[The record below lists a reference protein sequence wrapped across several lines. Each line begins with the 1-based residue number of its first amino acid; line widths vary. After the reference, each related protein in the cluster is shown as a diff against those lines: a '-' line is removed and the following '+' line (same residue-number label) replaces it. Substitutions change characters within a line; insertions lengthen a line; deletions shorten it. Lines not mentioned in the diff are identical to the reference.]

1 MDARRTPERPVPGVP
16 RHTPDP
22 TLERG
27 FVASLRWL
35 VAEGEARGVRRIA
48 VEVRALREALTTL
61 DETRRARD
69 EHAERAA
76 GLDREIQAA
85 LRLLGD
91 ATRVE
96 GNGTLVQRLVRLR
109 DILGRDI
116 ATRRAL
122 LQERD
127 SWRAMCEF
135 QVRSRAKI
143 HELLEASEQ
152 GREQLESELA
162 TMRDR
167 MTVLTAL
174 HQETVD
180 EMADQRR
187 SASMAVTELAR
198 LQETA
203 ATLRERVI
211 VLERERA
218 QLGLLRDQ
226 VHAAI
231 TERDL
236 ARDDAARVREELQRA
251 QQATQRS
258 DAEVARLRADA
269 ERADIAAARA
279 NDDLTALRGQL
290 RQWSGAVERA
300 LAELG
305 RAALALGQERPTP

>member
-143 HELLEASEQ
+143 HELLEESEQ

-226 VHAAI
+226 VHAAV

-236 ARDDAARVREELQRA
+236 ARDDAARVRDELQRA
-251 QQATQRS
+251 QQATERS
-258 DAEVARLRADA
+258 DAELARLRADA
-269 ERADIAAARA
+269 ERADAAATRA
-279 NDDLTALRGQL
+279 NEDLTALRGQL

-305 RAALALGQERPTP
+305 RAALTLGQERPTP

>member
-1 MDARRTPERPVPGVP
+1 MDARRTPDRPVPGVP

-48 VEVRALREALTTL
+48 VEGRALREALATL

-69 EHAERAA
+69 EHAERA
-76 GLDREIQAA
+76 GSLDAEIQAA

-91 ATRVE
+91 ATKVE
-96 GNGTLVQRLVRLR
+96 GNGSLVQRLVRLR

-116 ATRRAL
+116 TARRAL

-143 HELLEASEQ
+143 HELLEEAEQ

-162 TMRDR
+162 TLRDR
-167 MTVLTAL
+167 MTVMTAL

-203 ATLRERVI
+203 ATLRERVV

-218 QLGLLRDQ
+218 QLTLLRDQ
-226 VHAAI
+226 VQAAT

-236 ARDDAARVREELQRA
+236 ARDEASRARAELERA
-251 QQATQRS
+251 QEATRRS
-258 DAEVARLRADA
+258 DAEVAKLRADA
-269 ERADIAAARA
+269 ERADAAAQRA
-279 NDDLTALRGQL
+279 NDDLSALRGQL

-305 RAALALGQERPTP
+305 RAALSLGQQP

>member
-1 MDARRTPERPVPGVP
+1 MDARRTPDRPVPGVP

-48 VEVRALREALTTL
+48 VEVRALREALATL

-69 EHAERAA
+69 EHAERA
-76 GLDREIQAA
+76 GSLDTEIQAA

-91 ATRVE
+91 ATKVD
-96 GNGTLVQRLVRLR
+96 GNGSLVQRLARLR
-109 DILGRDI
+109 DVLGRDI
-116 ATRRAL
+116 AARRAL

-135 QVRSRAKI
+135 QVRSRAKV
-143 HELLEASEQ
+143 HELLEEAEQ

-162 TMRDR
+162 TLRDR
-167 MTVLTAL
+167 MTVMTAL
-174 HQETVD
+174 HQETID

-187 SASMAVTELAR
+187 SASLAVTELAR

-203 ATLRERVI
+203 ATLRERV
-211 VLERERA
+211 VGLERERS
-218 QLGLLRDQ
+218 QLALLRDQ
-226 VHAAI
+226 VQAAT

-236 ARDDAARVREELQRA
+236 ARDEASRVRAELERVHEA
-251 QQATQRS
+251 AQRS
-258 DAEVARLRADA
+258 DADVARLRAEV
-269 ERADIAAARA
+269 ERADTAAQRAR
-279 NDDLTALRGQL
+279 DDLSALRGQL

-300 LAELG
+300 LVELG
-305 RAALALGQERPTP
+305 RAARSIGE